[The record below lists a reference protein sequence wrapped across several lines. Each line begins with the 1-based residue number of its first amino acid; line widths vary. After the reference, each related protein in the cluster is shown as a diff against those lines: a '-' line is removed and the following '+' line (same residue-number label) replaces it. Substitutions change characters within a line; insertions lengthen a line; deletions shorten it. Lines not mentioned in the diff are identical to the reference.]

1 MALASEEVAGCEE
14 GVYRTFFVLAVAVE
28 GILFAVAED
37 VIVFSTV
44 IERVFLTLSKDIV
57 FTLSKD
63 IIILTL
69 SKITFFVFAQTTL
82 FSLSKTTTLPK
93 TTTLSKT
100 TTLPITRLRQKE
112 NTPREDARGREEI
125 ARLKHEPPLLR
136 HQSVEEEMLVGEQHG
151 DAAVGDGEVEHARV
165 LGGQRDGL
173 QVVRRHEHVRG
184 EKVERCGGATGG
196 GSEED
201 ERVGEPAGGG
211 DELIGLGDS
220 ERRSE
225 RRPGRWRRPTG
236 RWPLGRRRGRCR

>member
-37 VIVFSTV
+37 VIVFFTV

-69 SKITFFVFAQTTL
+69 STITFFVFAQTTL
-82 FSLSKTTTLPK
+82 FS
-93 TTTLSKT
+93 LSKT

-112 NTPREDARGREEI
+112 NTPREDARCREEI

-184 EKVERCGGATGG
+184 EKVERGGGATGG

-220 ERRSE
+220 EGRSE

>member
-37 VIVFSTV
+37 VIVFFTV

-69 SKITFFVFAQTTL
+69 STITFFVFAQTTL
-82 FSLSKTTTLPK
+82 FS
-93 TTTLSKT
+93 LSKT

-112 NTPREDARGREEI
+112 NTPREDARCREEI

-136 HQSVEEEMLVGEQHG
+136 HQSIEEEMLVGEQHG
-151 DAAVGDGEVEHARV
+151 DAAVGDGEVEHARI

-184 EKVERCGGATGG
+184 EKVERGGGATGG
-196 GSEED
+196 GREED

>member
-37 VIVFSTV
+37 VIVFFTV

-57 FTLSKD
+57 FTLSKE

-69 SKITFFVFAQTTL
+69 STITFFVFAQTTL
-82 FSLSKTTTLPK
+82 FS
-93 TTTLSKT
+93 LSKT

-112 NTPREDARGREEI
+112 NTPREDARCREEI

-151 DAAVGDGEVEHARV
+151 DAAVGDGEVEHACI

-220 ERRSE
+220 EGRSE